1 MSAQDRAMPRRA
13 IVSIARA
20 LLAGGT
26 ALAVVVPGVSLADSP
41 VSASGRVSGS
51 LHDGSSVV
59 VTIRARDDRGWQAVS
74 AIDVV
79 LLLRGRPLDR
89 VTVDPSHSSL
99 TITGRDAPQALG
111 LGGTVR
117 GAFFRVDSRPVP
129 LAARG
134 PAVSVTIPLVMLAP
148 PPPGAASTT
157 TCPIRFSTRRAC
169 VHWGRRRPRTG
180 SPGERWSSPCCWRC
194 SLGGFIGTVFTS
206 RRRRPPPFS
215 VYDAVRRR
223 MAEEAAPRDPSS

>member
-1 MSAQDRAMPRRA
+1 MPRRA
-13 IVSIARA
+13 IVSLACA
-20 LLAGGT
+20 VVAGGT
-26 ALAVVVPGVSLADSP
+26 ALAVLVPGISLAASP

-51 LHDGSSVV
+51 LHDGSSIV

-99 TITGRDAPQALG
+99 TITGGDAPQALG
-111 LGGTVR
+111 FGGTVR
-117 GAFFRVDSRPVP
+117 GAFFRVDSRQVV

-134 PAVSVTIPLVMLAP
+134 PAVSVRIPLVMVAP
-148 PPPGAASTT
+148 PPPGARLFYDVSDSFLGSTGLRPLGPQAAKDGLT
-157 TCPIRFSTRRAC
+157 
-169 VHWGRRRPRTG
+169 WGT
-180 SPGERWSSPCCWRC
+180 
-194 SLGGFIGTVFTS
+194 LVVAVLLAVFVGGFIGTVFTS

-223 MAEEAAPRDPSS
+223 MAEEAVPGDRPS